1 MYCVR
6 IVHKKYKTCM
16 TGNTLSGKNTHNTRL
31 SPDASRCAEKRCA
44 AQLMRRM
51 ASEGFRVERIEGMQ
65 RITHDDEALFGAYG
79 FISEE
84 SPVQQLDLVLDEGTP
99 TP

>member
-1 MYCVR
+1 
-6 IVHKKYKTCM
+6 
-16 TGNTLSGKNTHNTRL
+16 
-31 SPDASRCAEKRCA
+31 
-44 AQLMRRM
+44 MRRM

-84 SPVQQLDLVLDEGTP
+84 SPEQQLDLVLDEGSP

>member
-1 MYCVR
+1 MPYFTW
-6 IVHKKYKTCM
+6 KEQGL
-16 TGNTLSGKNTHNTRL
+16 TGECASL
-31 SPDASRCAEKRCA
+31 DAMASRFEEA

-51 ASEGFRVERIEGMQ
+51 ASEGFRVERIKGMQ
-65 RITHDDEALFGAYG
+65 RITHDVEALFGAYG

-84 SPVQQLDLVLDEGTP
+84 SPVQQLDLVLDESTP